1 MIFLLL
7 DSRGRVILMKKIL
20 KTGLI
25 GLVLIFASQMAWAFE
40 CDEKPNNKLCK
51 EINKYVSR
59 VQRAAENEIVGPIRL
74 ARIDKAY
81 ADMQLATAEH
91 ILCMETENVLERRID
106 ALANT
111 AKGAVRVDAAS
122 FARMYR
128 AGQRLLGMCY

>member
-1 MIFLLL
+1 MKSLITAIIVTLA
-7 DSRGRVILMKKIL
+7 LMCAPQ
-20 KTGLI
+20 G
-25 GLVLIFASQMAWAFE
+25 GSAFD
-40 CDEKPNNKLCK
+40 CDEKPNQKLCR

-59 VQRAAENEIVGPIRL
+59 VQSAAENYIVGPARL
-74 ARIDKAY
+74 VRIDKAY

-128 AGQRLLGMCY
+128 AGQRLAGMCY